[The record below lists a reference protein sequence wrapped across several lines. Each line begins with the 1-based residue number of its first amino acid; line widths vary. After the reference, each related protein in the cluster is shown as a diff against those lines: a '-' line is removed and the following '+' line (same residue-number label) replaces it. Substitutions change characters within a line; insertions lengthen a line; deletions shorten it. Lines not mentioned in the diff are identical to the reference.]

1 MWYEVVLPKGI
12 GASASPHELKGGA
25 WRMQNAI
32 WKDGVI
38 EDVEVP
44 LGMMFNQSGS
54 PTLFLTRWHCHDVCR
69 VVGYI
74 SGTNNRT
81 AVTAFATE
89 TDVVGFAPNGNRVIN
104 ITNASKPYRLL
115 SYSLNRN
122 VGIMIF
128 GADRRFFDGA
138 TVHTIQNT
146 ILSKPPTPS
155 VSSALLHSETPIEYR
170 YRVVF
175 AKTDLGF
182 VSPPSDP
189 VGCFG
194 LYSPNV
200 VMSGS
205 NREKDHAIYLHPNV
219 SGSAPTSI
227 DKVFIYRWTEIV
239 GVYVKI
245 AEVAVSNWWTMT
257 AFQDTTPADFISND
271 VLPDV
276 VPIPTDTVTALNT
289 MNGRLIYGMENKIV
303 ISEPLKPF
311 WMDADTPVFVL
322 DSTVENIFRWGSHLL
337 VQTRFGWH
345 RLFETEGGFVLQ
357 PISLPT
363 PTSRTAVRKTRLG
376 LIIVSWRGV
385 FVLTP
390 NEELLQLPL
399 NLDMIEGRR
408 LTTQPTY
415 VRVFR
420 DYVDVVLQD
429 GRYFRVSQD
438 GNVSGLH
445 DRLRVFAW
453 GE

>member
-1 MWYEVVLPKGI
+1 
-12 GASASPHELKGGA
+12 
-25 WRMQNAI
+25 MQNAV
-32 WKDGVI
+32 WKDGAI

-44 LGMMFNQSGS
+44 LGMLFNQSGF
-54 PTLFLTRWHCHDVCR
+54 PTLFLTRFHCHDVCR

-74 SGTNNRT
+74 SGTNDKT

-89 TDVVGFAPNGNRVIN
+89 TDVVGYAPNGNVVIN
-104 ITNASKPYRLL
+104 ITNATKPYRLL
-115 SYSLNRN
+115 PYSLNRN

-146 ILSKPPTPS
+146 ILSRPPTPS
-155 VSSALLHSETPIEYR
+155 VSSALVHSETPIEYR

-189 VGCFG
+189 VGCYG
-194 LYSPNV
+194 LYSPSV

-205 NREKDHAIYLHPNV
+205 DKEKDHAIYLHPNV

-227 DKVFIYRWTEIV
+227 DKVYIYRWTEIV

-245 AEVAVSNWWTMT
+245 AEVAVSDWWTMT

-271 VLPDV
+271 VLPDA
-276 VPIPTDTVTALNT
+276 VPIPVDPVTALGT
-289 MNGRLIYGMENKIV
+289 INGRLIYGMDNKIV

-357 PISLPT
+357 PTSLPT
-363 PTSRTAVRKTRLG
+363 PSSRTAVRKTRLG

-408 LTTQPTY
+408 ITTQPTY

-420 DYVDVVLQD
+420 DYVDVVLDD

>member
-1 MWYEVVLPKGI
+1 MWYEVRLPTGI
-12 GASASPHELKGGA
+12 GASASPHELKDKA
-25 WRMQNAI
+25 WRMQNAV
-32 WKDGVI
+32 WKDGAI
-38 EDVEVP
+38 EDVDVP
-44 LGMMFNQSGS
+44 LGMMFDQSGL
-54 PTLFLTRWHCHDVCR
+54 PTVFLTSKQCHDVCR

-74 SGTNNRT
+74 NGTNNKT
-81 AVTAFATE
+81 AITAFANE
-89 TDVVGFAPNGNRVIN
+89 TNVVGFAPNGSIVIN
-104 ITNASKPYRLL
+104 IGGATQPYRLL
-115 SYSLNRN
+115 AYSLNRN
-122 VGIMIF
+122 IGIMIF

-138 TVHTIQNT
+138 TVHTIPDLLLN
-146 ILSKPPTPS
+146 KPPKPS
-155 VSSALLHSETPIEYR
+155 VSGALGHSETPIEYR

-189 VGCFG
+189 VGCYG
-194 LYSPNV
+194 LYSPYV
-200 VMSGS
+200 VMDGT
-205 NREKDHAIYLHPNV
+205 NKAKDFAIYLHPNV
-219 SGSAPTSI
+219 SGSVPSSI
-227 DKVFIYRWTEIV
+227 DKVYIYRWTEII

-245 AEVAVSNWWTMT
+245 AEVNVSDWWAMT

-271 VLPDV
+271 VLPDA
-276 VPIPTDTVTALNT
+276 VPIPTDPVTALNT
-289 MNGRLIYGMENKIV
+289 NNGRIIYGMDNKIV

-322 DSTVENIFRWGSHLL
+322 DSTIENIFRWGSHLL
-337 VQTRFGWH
+337 VQTRFGWY
-345 RLFETEGGFVLQ
+345 RLFETESGFVLQ

-363 PTSRTAVRKTRLG
+363 PTSRTAVRKTKAG
-376 LIIVSWRGV
+376 IIIVSWRGV
-385 FVLTP
+385 FLFTP
-390 NEELLQLPL
+390 NEELLQLPI

-415 VRVFR
+415 VRLYK
-420 DYVDVVLQD
+420 DNVDVVLQD

>member
-1 MWYEVVLPKGI
+1 MWYEVRLPTGI
-12 GASASPHELKGGA
+12 GASASPHELKDKA
-25 WRMQNAI
+25 WRMQNAV
-32 WKDGVI
+32 WKDGAI
-38 EDVEVP
+38 EDIDVP
-44 LGMMFNQSGS
+44 LGMMFDQSGL
-54 PTLFLTRWHCHDVCR
+54 PTTFLTSKHCHDVCR

-74 SGTNNRT
+74 NGTNNKT

-89 TDVVGFAPNGNRVIN
+89 TDVVGFAPNGNKVIN
-104 ITNASKPYRLL
+104 ITGATQPYRLL
-115 SYSLNRN
+115 PYSLNRN
-122 VGIMIF
+122 IGIMIF
-128 GADRRFFDGA
+128 GSDRRFFDGA
-138 TVHTIQNT
+138 TVHMISDLLLN
-146 ILSKPPTPS
+146 KPPTPS
-155 VSSALLHSETPIEYR
+155 VSSALDHSEMPIEYR

-189 VGCFG
+189 VGCYG
-194 LYSPNV
+194 LYSPYV

-205 NREKDHAIYLHPNV
+205 NKEKDFAIYLHPNV
-219 SGSAPTSI
+219 SGSVPSGI
-227 DKVFIYRWTEIV
+227 DKVYIYRWTEIV

-245 AEVAVSNWWTMT
+245 AEIGVSDWWSMT
-257 AFQDTTPADFISND
+257 AFQDTIPADFLSND

-276 VPIPTDTVTALNT
+276 VPIPSEPVTALNT
-289 MNGRLIYGMENKIV
+289 NNGRVIYGMDNKIV

-322 DSTVENIFRWGSHLL
+322 DSTIENIFRWGSHLM

-345 RLFETEGGFVLQ
+345 RLFETESGFVLQ

-363 PTSRTAVRKTRLG
+363 PTSRTAVRRTKAG
-376 LIIVSWRGV
+376 LVIVSWRGV
-385 FVLTP
+385 FLFTP
-390 NEELLQLPL
+390 NEELLQLPI

-408 LTTQPTY
+408 LTIQPTY

-420 DYVDVVLQD
+420 DYVDVVLDD